1 MFTLFTQQDLEAVGA
16 RLTTMPGRYE
26 AVHMAGEAGTLTLV
40 TDSYVSNE
48 LQVAITKRVLDVAKL
63 ANSIDLVAQDQN
75 LSTQGKANSR
85 RSLETKR
92 AELAQR
98 LSHDAEAVDGVAV
111 LARLA
116 EAALYEPAALV
127 LGDVAGALA
136 DGEIRS
142 WFASRDVA
150 QLGDALK
157 QMTHRQ
163 LEALKRSP
171 VPLGEPLGHLIDSA
185 FEHYLESERA
195 KEFASVQRDKSN
207 ASWGVAAMGQLRQ
220 AVERLAFYDVG
231 DQLPSIPVTRPAP
244 EARRAA

>member
-1 MFTLFTQQDLEAVGA
+1 MFKLFTHQDLEAVGA
-16 RLTTMPGRYE
+16 RLTTMPGRFE
-26 AVHMAGEAGTLTLV
+26 AVHMEGEGGVITLI
-40 TDSYVSNE
+40 TDSYVSDE
-48 LQVAITKRVLDVAKL
+48 LQAAIVKRVLDVTKL
-63 ANSIDLVAQDQN
+63 ANSISQVTQDRN

-98 LSHDAEAVDGVAV
+98 LENDAEAIDGVAA
-111 LARLA
+111 LAKMA

-136 DGEIRS
+136 DAEIRS

-150 QLGDALK
+150 KLGDALK

-163 LEALKRSP
+163 IQALKRSP
-171 VPLGEPLGHLIDSA
+171 VPLGEPLGQLVDSA
-185 FEHYLESERA
+185 WEQYLEAERA

-220 AVERLAFYDVG
+220 AVERLAYSDRDAV
-231 DQLPSIPVTRPAP
+231 IRPAP
-244 EARRAA
+244 ENARAA

>member
-1 MFTLFTQQDLEAVGA
+1 MFKLFTHQDLEAVGA
-16 RLTTMPGRYE
+16 RLTTTPGRFE
-26 AVHMAGEAGTLTLV
+26 AVHMGGEAGIITLI

-48 LQVAITKRVLDVAKL
+48 LQAAITKRVLDVAKL
-63 ANSIDLVAQDQN
+63 ANSINQVTQDRN

-85 RSLETKR
+85 RSWETKR

-98 LSHDAEAVDGVAV
+98 LETDAEAIDGVAT
-111 LARLA
+111 LAKMA

-127 LGDVAGALA
+127 LGDVAGALV

-150 QLGDALK
+150 KLGDALK
-157 QMTHRQ
+157 QMTQRQ

-171 VPLGEPLGHLIDSA
+171 VPLGEPLGQLVDSA
-185 FEHYLESERA
+185 WEESIEAEHA

-220 AVERLAFYDVG
+220 AVERLKFNDGV
-231 DQLPSIPVTRPAP
+231 
-244 EARRAA
+244 AA